1 MERKPQKSSGKQF
14 TFYYE
19 NEVCKQDYFI
29 KSPPPQLFFSATSWK
44 KRFFIL
50 SKSGEKDF
58 SLSYYKDHH
67 HRGSI
72 EIDRNSSVEVGIRS
86 HEKMQSVQKM
96 FKCHPDEVMSI
107 KTTNRE
113 YFLIGYDREKIKDWV
128 SFLSSLCRHMKAAH
142 QNTEQEKLSSGDKR
156 PSSDPLL
163 GLFCKSEAVSTTMPR
178 NSLPDMRLV
187 KEHPPGLRGAR
198 LSHDFSSEISQDSEE
213 ESHYISPR
221 SILLELD
228 NIIAANDSGELTV
241 PIGLRSPDQ
250 VSKTAERRYM
260 SMKSCLLKELSLESV
275 DGKEEFQPLA
285 EIQNGELHQ
294 QEQASGTHFYLPP
307 ANSEAQTTIDTKQS
321 ASLTVVQLSIL
332 INNILDESQVQK
344 LNMFLSPPDIKNYL
358 VLKEAAGRICV
369 AQWDAPPH
377 LGCLFFHGDHLL
389 AVNDL
394 TPQSLEEVSLF
405 LSRSIQGEKIKLTI
419 GRIPNSEK
427 FHTTACTCSLQDQGV
442 KPSQLVTSSLE
453 RTLKR
458 TPAIKKG
465 QQERSGE

>member
-96 FKCHPDEVMSI
+96 FKCHPNEVMSI

-113 YFLIGYDREKIKDWV
+113 YFLIGCDREKIRDWV
-128 SFLSSLCRHMKAAH
+128 SFLSSLCRDMRAAH

-163 GLFCKSEAVSTTMPR
+163 GTFRAPEIVSATIPR
-178 NSLPDMRLV
+178 HSLPDMRLV
-187 KEHPPGLRGAR
+187 KERSPGLREAR
-198 LSHDFSSEISQDSEE
+198 LSHDFSSEIYQDSEE
-213 ESHYISPR
+213 DSHYISPR

-228 NIIAANDSGELTV
+228 IIAPNDSDELTD
-241 PIGLRSPDQ
+241 PIGPHSPDK
-250 VSKTAERRYM
+250 VSKTAECHYL
-260 SMKSCLLKELSLESV
+260 SMKSC
-275 DGKEEFQPLA
+275 
-285 EIQNGELHQ
+285 
-294 QEQASGTHFYLPP
+294 
-307 ANSEAQTTIDTKQS
+307 
-321 ASLTVVQLSIL
+321 
-332 INNILDESQVQK
+332 NIPDESKVQK
-344 LNMFLSPPDIKNYL
+344 LNVFLSPPDIKNYL

-369 AQWDAPPH
+369 AQWDAPPR

-394 TPQSLEEVSLF
+394 KPQSLEEVSLF
-405 LSRSIQGEKIKLTI
+405 LSRSIPREKVKLTI

-427 FHTTACTCSLQDQGV
+427 FHTIACTCSLQDKGV
-442 KPSQLVTSSLE
+442 QPSQLVTSVLPG
-453 RTLKR
+453 TLKR
-458 TPAIKKG
+458 TPAIRKG
-465 QQERSGE
+465 QQGRSGE

>member
-1 MERKPQKSSGKQF
+1 KQF

-142 QNTEQEKLSSGDKR
+142 QNTE
-156 PSSDPLL
+156 
-163 GLFCKSEAVSTTMPR
+163 
-178 NSLPDMRLV
+178 
-187 KEHPPGLRGAR
+187 
-198 LSHDFSSEISQDSEE
+198 
-213 ESHYISPR
+213 
-221 SILLELD
+221 LD
-228 NIIAANDSGELTV
+228 NIIAASDSGELTV
-241 PIGLRSPDQ
+241 PIGLCSPDQ
-250 VSKTAERRYM
+250 VSKTAEHRYI
-260 SMKSCLLKELSLESV
+260 LLKELSLESV

-294 QEQASGTHFYLPP
+294 QEQASETHFYLPP

-344 LNMFLSPPDIKNYL
+344 LNVFLSPPDIKNYL
-358 VLKEAAGRICV
+358 VLKEAAGRI
-369 AQWDAPPH
+369 WIIK
-377 LGCLFFHGDHLL
+377 
-389 AVNDL
+389 
-394 TPQSLEEVSLF
+394 
-405 LSRSIQGEKIKLTI
+405 SILRKVKLTI

-442 KPSQLVTSSLE
+442 KPSQ
-453 RTLKR
+453 
-458 TPAIKKG
+458 
-465 QQERSGE
+465 

>member
-96 FKCHPDEVMSI
+96 FKCHPNEVMSI

-113 YFLIGYDREKIKDWV
+113 YFLIGCDREKIRDWV
-128 SFLSSLCRHMKAAH
+128 SFLSSLCRDMRAAH
-142 QNTEQEKLSSGDKR
+142 QNTEEKLSSGDKR
-156 PSSDPLL
+156 LFDPLL
-163 GLFCKSEAVSTTMPR
+163 GTFRAPEIVSATIPR
-178 NSLPDMRLV
+178 HSLPDMRLV
-187 KEHPPGLRGAR
+187 KERSPGLREAR
-198 LSHDFSSEISQDSEE
+198 LSHDFSSEIYQDSEE
-213 ESHYISPR
+213 DSHYISPR

-228 NIIAANDSGELTV
+228 IIAPNDSGELTD
-241 PIGLRSPDQ
+241 PIGPHSPDK
-250 VSKTAERRYM
+250 VSKTAECHYL

-294 QEQASGTHFYLPP
+294 REQASGTHFYLPP
-307 ANSEAQTTIDTKQS
+307 ANSEAQTTNDSKQS

-332 INNILDESQVQK
+332 INNIPDESQVQK
-344 LNMFLSPPDIKNYL
+344 LNVFLSPPDIKNYL
-358 VLKEAAGRICV
+358 VLKEAAGRI
-369 AQWDAPPH
+369 
-377 LGCLFFHGDHLL
+377 
-389 AVNDL
+389 
-394 TPQSLEEVSLF
+394 
-405 LSRSIQGEKIKLTI
+405 
-419 GRIPNSEK
+419 
-427 FHTTACTCSLQDQGV
+427 
-442 KPSQLVTSSLE
+442 
-453 RTLKR
+453 
-458 TPAIKKG
+458 
-465 QQERSGE
+465 

>member
-96 FKCHPDEVMSI
+96 FKCHPNEVMSI

-113 YFLIGYDREKIKDWV
+113 YFLIGCDREKIRDWV
-128 SFLSSLCRHMKAAH
+128 SFLSSLCRDMRAAH

-163 GLFCKSEAVSTTMPR
+163 GTFRAPEIVSATIPR
-178 NSLPDMRLV
+178 HSLPDMRLV
-187 KEHPPGLRGAR
+187 KERSPGLREAR
-198 LSHDFSSEISQDSEE
+198 LSHDFSSEIYQDSEE
-213 ESHYISPR
+213 DSHYISPR

-228 NIIAANDSGELTV
+228 IIAPNDSDELTD
-241 PIGLRSPDQ
+241 PIGPHSPDK
-250 VSKTAERRYM
+250 VSKTAECHYL

-294 QEQASGTHFYLPP
+294 REQASGTHFYLPP
-307 ANSEAQTTIDTKQS
+307 ANSEAQTTNDSKQS

-332 INNILDESQVQK
+332 INNIPDESKVQK
-344 LNMFLSPPDIKNYL
+344 LNVFLSPPDIKNYL

-369 AQWDAPPH
+369 AQWDAPPR

-394 TPQSLEEVSLF
+394 KPQSLEEVSLF
-405 LSRSIQGEKIKLTI
+405 LSRSIPREKVKLTI

-427 FHTTACTCSLQDQGV
+427 FHTIACTCSLQDKGV
-442 KPSQLVTSSLE
+442 QPSQLVTSVLPG
-453 RTLKR
+453 TLKR
-458 TPAIKKG
+458 TPAIRKG
-465 QQERSGE
+465 QQGRSGE

>member
-19 NEVCKQDYFI
+19 KEVCKQDYFI

-113 YFLIGYDREKIKDWV
+113 YFLIGSDREKIKDWV
-128 SFLSSLCRHMKAAH
+128 SFLSSLCRDIKAAH

-163 GLFCKSEAVSTTMPR
+163 GPLRMPEAVSATIAR

-187 KEHPPGLRGAR
+187 KEQSPGLREAR

-213 ESHYISPR
+213 DSHYISPR
-221 SILLELD
+221 SILLELG
-228 NIIAANDSGELTV
+228 NIAPNDSGELTD
-241 PIGLRSPDQ
+241 PIGPRSPDK
-250 VSKTAERRYM
+250 VSKTAECHYL

-307 ANSEAQTTIDTKQS
+307 DNSEAQTTNDATQS

-332 INNILDESQVQK
+332 INNIPDESQVQK
-344 LNMFLSPPDIKNYL
+344 LNVFLSLPDIKNYL

-369 AQWDAPPH
+369 AQWDAPAR

-394 TPQSLEEVSLF
+394 KPQSLEEVSLF
-405 LSRSIQGEKIKLTI
+405 LSRSIRREKVKLTI

-427 FHTTACTCSLQDQGV
+427 FHTIACTCSLQDQGV
-442 KPSQLVTSSLE
+442 KPSQLVTSVLE
-453 RTLKR
+453 STLKR
-458 TPAIKKG
+458 TPAIKRG
-465 QQERSGE
+465 QRKRSGE

>member
-44 KRFFIL
+44 KRLFIL
-50 SKSGEKDF
+50 SKSGKKDF

-113 YFLIGYDREKIKDWV
+113 YFLIGCDREKIKDWV
-128 SFLSSLCRHMKAAH
+128 SFLSSLCRDIKAAH
-142 QNTEQEKLSSGDKR
+142 QNTE
-156 PSSDPLL
+156 
-163 GLFCKSEAVSTTMPR
+163 
-178 NSLPDMRLV
+178 RLV
-187 KEHPPGLRGAR
+187 KEHSSGLREAR
-198 LSHDFSSEISQDSEE
+198 LSHDFSSEISQDSDED
-213 ESHYISPR
+213 SHYISPR

-228 NIIAANDSGELTV
+228 NIIAPNDSGELTH
-241 PIGLRSPDQ
+241 PTGPRSPDK
-250 VSKTAERRYM
+250 VSKTAECHYL
-260 SMKSCLLKELSLESV
+260 SMKSCLLEELSLESV
-275 DGKEEFQPLA
+275 DGKEEFQPLE

-307 ANSEAQTTIDTKQS
+307 ANSEAQTTNDTKQS

-332 INNILDESQVQK
+332 INNIPDESQVQK
-344 LNMFLSPPDIKNYL
+344 LNVFLSLPDIKNYL

-369 AQWDAPPH
+369 AQWDAPPR

-394 TPQSLEEVSLF
+394 KPQSLEEVSLF
-405 LSRSIQGEKIKLTI
+405 LSRSIRREKVKLTI

-427 FHTTACTCSLQDQGV
+427 FHTIACTCSLQDL
-442 KPSQLVTSSLE
+442 KPPQLVTSVLE
-453 RTLKR
+453 GTLKR

-465 QQERSGE
+465 QQKRSGE